1 MNDATRSAQ
10 PPDPI
15 FTSYV
20 ALANGLVGDL
30 TGICLLDGSLRPRGQ
45 HGELNGQAATK
56 WIRSLGWTELNET
69 APMASAFDSHQW
81 WTGIPLEQ
89 SDGTL
94 IGVFCVSQRIPSAP
108 TQPSRFAAD
117 LALRLKPLL
126 DCIHRDL
133 VAAVPANAQIQDL
146 TARSSELEWLFK
158 VTSNLKGGVDGK
170 KVLQELVAE
179 ATSRLNSALGVLC
192 IPDKHLTV
200 KCENDKEAAT
210 SMLEAWS
217 QTREHLTTWVQRQR
231 RPLVVNSV
239 GREGNSLRRCKVLCV
254 PVVREAGRVIGL
266 LAFYNLPGAPNYS
279 NRQTFLARHIGLQ
292 AASIV
297 EAQFDLMTGLYTRS
311 GLDQV
316 YSGLLDTTNLVES
329 SVIYLDIDHMQ
340 VANEQH
346 GFELGNELIVRIA
359 DLLSAPL
366 LPDDALAARISGD
379 RFAIVLPRSASA
391 DAMKIA
397 ETLQT
402 AASQLVIGP
411 LKEVFDVSI
420 SCGICALA
428 PMPEELGRAIAAAEM
443 ACKSAKNRGGRCA
456 KLYAFEDGSMMR
468 RHADALAVGQ
478 LRSAL
483 KADRLLLYA
492 QRIAPLQNPSLPG
505 GYELLLRL
513 RDADGTLVSPGPLI
527 DAARRYQL
535 LPSIDRWVMQRALQ
549 MLAPYRGMLRTR
561 GLGMSINV
569 SGQSICDETFVQQ
582 FTQALNDANLP
593 RHTVSVELTEQAAI
607 THLAIAAKMVTRLAE
622 LGCLFAMDDFGTGAN
637 SLTYLKALQVYRVKI
652 DGSFVRDIQSDR
664 NSKATVKGIVE
675 LAKGL
680 GIETV
685 AEYVENAEIVQ
696 EVRRLG
702 VDYAQGYAIGMP
714 TPLTEVLES
723 LAQDESRRLHML
735 FLET

>member
-1 MNDATRSAQ
+1 
-10 PPDPI
+10 
-15 FTSYV
+15 
-20 ALANGLVGDL
+20 
-30 TGICLLDGSLRPRGQ
+30 
-45 HGELNGQAATK
+45 
-56 WIRSLGWTELNET
+56 
-69 APMASAFDSHQW
+69 
-81 WTGIPLEQ
+81 
-89 SDGTL
+89 
-94 IGVFCVSQRIPSAP
+94 
-108 TQPSRFAAD
+108 
-117 LALRLKPLL
+117 LL
-126 DCIHRDL
+126 DCIYRDL
-133 VAAVPANAQIQDL
+133 TAAVPTNTQVQTL
-146 TARSSELEWLFK
+146 TERSAELEWLFK
-158 VTSNLKGGVDGK
+158 VTSNLKGGVDNK

-179 ATSRLNSALGVLC
+179 ATSRLNSALGILYV
-192 IPDKHLTV
+192 PDKHLTV
-200 KCENDKEAAT
+200 KCENDKEAST
-210 SMLEAWS
+210 SVLEAWS
-217 QTREHLTTWVQRQR
+217 QTRDHLITWVQRQR
-231 RPLVVNSV
+231 RPLVVNGA
-239 GREGNSLRRCKVLCV
+239 GREGKGLPRCKVLCV

-266 LAFYNLPGAPNYS
+266 MAFYNLPTAANYS
-279 NRQTFLARHIGLQ
+279 NRQAFLARHIGLQ

-316 YSGLLDTTNLVES
+316 YCGLLDKTDLIEG
-329 SVIYLDIDHMQ
+329 SVIYLDIDHMH

-379 RFAIVLPRSASA
+379 RFAIVLPRATSA

-397 ETLQT
+397 EALQT

-411 LKEVFDVSI
+411 VKEAFDVSI
-420 SCGICALA
+420 SCGICGLA
-428 PMPEELGRAIAAAEM
+428 PVPEELARAIAAAEM
-443 ACKSAKNRGGRCA
+443 ACKSAKKHGGRSV

-513 RDADGTLVSPGPLI
+513 RDEDGTLVSPGPLI
-527 DAARRYQL
+527 EAARRYQL
-535 LPSIDRWVMQRALQ
+535 LPTIDRWVMQRALQ
-549 MLAPYRGMLRTR
+549 MLAPYRGMLRSR
-561 GLGMSINV
+561 GLGMSINL
-569 SGQSICDETFVQQ
+569 SGQSICDETFIQH
-582 FTQALNDANLP
+582 FSQALKDAKLP
-593 RHTVSVELTEQAAI
+593 RHSVSVELTEQAAI
-607 THLAIAAKMVTRLAE
+607 TNLATAAKMVARLAA
-622 LGCLFAMDDFGTGAN
+622 LGCQFAMDDFGTGAN

-664 NSKATVKGIVE
+664 NSKATVSGIVE

-685 AEYVENAEIVQ
+685 AEYVENDEIAQ

-702 VDYAQGYAIGMP
+702 VDYAQGYAFGRP
-714 TPLTEVLES
+714 APLDEVLES
-723 LAQDESRRLHML
+723 LAQDESKRLHRL